1 MLFWLIFWVLYPLF
15 TLKKTKIDTKWLETK
30 FVFWRESRNL
40 IIVNIYIFIAIA
52 LDETSIFVE
61 LHFSMQNIY
70 QLLVCDLGHAV
81 GRSNVNVS
89 Q

>member
-1 MLFWLIFWVLYPLF
+1 MLFWLIFWVLYLLF

-30 FVFWRESRNL
+30 FVFWRESRN
-40 IIVNIYIFIAIA
+40 FIAIA

-70 QLLVCDLGHAV
+70 QLLVCDLSHAV